1 MHLTYWH
8 TVTCIRFSSDPMSKD
23 MDVSSDH
30 VPKDAEDEDE
40 VKNLVVDDENDKT
53 VVPCIAISEDLGD
66 IQVSVEGNM
75 TIIEI

>member
-1 MHLTYWH
+1 
-8 TVTCIRFSSDPMSKD
+8 

-30 VPKDAEDEDE
+30 VPKDMEDEDE

-66 IQVSVEGNM
+66 IQVSVEGNDNCKKY
-75 TIIEI
+75 

>member
-1 MHLTYWH
+1 
-8 TVTCIRFSSDPMSKD
+8 

-53 VVPCIAISEDLGD
+53 VVPCIAISEDLDD

-75 TIIEI
+75 TIVRNIRIK

>member
-1 MHLTYWH
+1 
-8 TVTCIRFSSDPMSKD
+8 

-66 IQVSVEGNM
+66 IQVSVEGNI
-75 TIIEI
+75 TRI

>member
-1 MHLTYWH
+1 
-8 TVTCIRFSSDPMSKD
+8 MSKD

-75 TIIEI
+75 TIVRNINIK

>member
-1 MHLTYWH
+1 
-8 TVTCIRFSSDPMSKD
+8 

-30 VPKDAEDEDE
+30 VPKDVEDEDE

-66 IQVSVEGNM
+66 IQVSVEGNYNCKKYNLRRM
-75 TIIEI
+75 MS

>member
-1 MHLTYWH
+1 
-8 TVTCIRFSSDPMSKD
+8 
-23 MDVSSDH
+23 MDVSSDR

-66 IQVSVEGNM
+66 IQVSVEGNDNCKKYKHSIRRRM
-75 TIIEI
+75 MP